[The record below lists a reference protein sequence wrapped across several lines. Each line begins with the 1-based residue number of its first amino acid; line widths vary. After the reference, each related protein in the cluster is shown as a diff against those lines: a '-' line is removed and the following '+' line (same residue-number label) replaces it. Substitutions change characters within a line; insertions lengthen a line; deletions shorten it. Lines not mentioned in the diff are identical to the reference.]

1 MELTNGPDV
10 LILPA
15 DRTTELTNGFD
26 GRIQRTERG
35 RTDPTED
42 GRTDPTEESTDGP
55 NGLMDERIKRFDGRT
70 RRSVEL
76 IRRTDG
82 FDLQMDNWA
91 VPADRRAGESE
102 GLTAGEIPV
111 TELHSKQ
118 MGGND

>member
-42 GRTDPTEESTDGP
+42 VRTDPTEESTDGP

-76 IRRTDG
+76 TRRTDG
-82 FDLQMDNWA
+82 FDLQIGGPSRPTGGR
-91 VPADRRAGESE
+91 VRRGDPSD
-102 GLTAGEIPV
+102 GT
-111 TELHSKQ
+111 S
-118 MGGND
+118 